1 MPSPTGRL
9 THSVSSTGSSIAFPC
24 LFDERMPPANS
35 RSLRI
40 LPSTSAS
47 SLLRKPCVFS
57 CVSSPMT
64 KYASCWRAHGPQK
77 ATPRIST
84 SALRGQGFPVLLR
97 TWQWPGFAI
106 ASVKETAIRK
116 ALDRFFEDVARAE
129 GGNLLGRDLHL
140 LAGLGIPALPSLTL
154 LDGELPEA
162 CDLDLLTALSVSVTT
177 RSRASKC
184 LISYR

>member
-1 MPSPTGRL
+1 MYDRETMMHL
-9 THSVSSTGSSIAFPC
+9 CCDAFPTTHT
-24 LFDERMPPANS
+24 LPPHPLLSSA
-35 RSLRI
+35 
-40 LPSTSAS
+40 SAS

-84 SALRGQGFPVLLR
+84 SALRGQGFPVLLC

-106 ASVKETAIRK
+106 ASVKETPIRK
-116 ALDRFFEDVARAE
+116 TLDRFFEDVARAE

-140 LAGLGIPALPSLTL
+140 LAGLGVSSLPCLALPH
-154 LDGELPEA
+154 GELPEA
-162 CDLDLLTALSVSVTT
+162 RDLEVSTET
-177 RSRASKC
+177 LRKK
-184 LISYR
+184 